1 MMSADTE
8 QWIYKLGAV
17 VIGLCL
23 LGCFGAMIV
32 SIFYFGDG
40 EGLRILDGLTGPIL
54 GILASVGALL
64 APRSIAAGWV
74 AVKSAA
80 AGSVVPAQA
89 PALVGTPATAMSSA
103 PAASQSAGNGAVPG
117 DVTDNTTDAPGAG
130 GA

>member
-1 MMSADTE
+1 MTTDTE

-17 VIGLCL
+17 VIGVCL

-80 AGSVVPAQA
+80 AGSVIPTQVPALPGA
-89 PALVGTPATAMSSA
+89 PAPSAAPGEPTSSPAGLSA
-103 PAASQSAGNGAVPG
+103 AAS
-117 DVTDNTTDAPGAG
+117 VTGEG
-130 GA
+130 V

>member
-1 MMSADTE
+1 MTPETE

-17 VIGLCL
+17 VIGACL

-89 PALVGTPATAMSSA
+89 PALVGA
-103 PAASQSAGNGAVPG
+103 PAPSVTSAEPTSSPAGITAAAS
-117 DVTDNTTDAPGAG
+117 VTGEG
-130 GA
+130 V

>member
-1 MMSADTE
+1 MTTDTE

-17 VIGLCL
+17 VIGVCL

-80 AGSVVPAQA
+80 AGSVVPAQVPALAGA
-89 PALVGTPATAMSSA
+89 PAPSANAAGEPTSSPAGLSA
-103 PAASQSAGNGAVPG
+103 AAS
-117 DVTDNTTDAPGAG
+117 VTGEG
-130 GA
+130 V

>member
-1 MMSADTE
+1 MTTDTE

-17 VIGLCL
+17 VIGVCL

-40 EGLRILDGLTGPIL
+40 EGLRILDGLTDPIL

-80 AGSVVPAQA
+80 AGSVVPVQVPALAGA
-89 PALVGTPATAMSSA
+89 PAPSA
-103 PAASQSAGNGAVPG
+103 NAAGMSQSAGAGAVPG
-117 DVTDNTTDAPGAG
+117 DVTDAPAESAASAG

>member
-1 MMSADTE
+1 MTTDTE

-17 VIGLCL
+17 VIGVCL

-40 EGLRILDGLTGPIL
+40 EGLSILEGLTGPIL

-80 AGSVVPAQA
+80 AGSVIPTQVPALPGA
-89 PALVGTPATAMSSA
+89 PAPSAAAGEPVSSPAGVTA
-103 PAASQSAGNGAVPG
+103 AAS
-117 DVTDNTTDAPGAG
+117 VTGEG
-130 GA
+130 V

>member
-1 MMSADTE
+1 MTTDTE

-17 VIGLCL
+17 VIGVCL

-80 AGSVVPAQA
+80 AGSVVPVQVPALAGA
-89 PALVGTPATAMSSA
+89 PAPSA
-103 PAASQSAGNGAVPG
+103 NAAGMSQSAGAGAVPG
-117 DVTDNTTDAPGAG
+117 DVTDAQAESAASAG